1 MIPVFRDFFFP
12 SEYSLFFS
20 QIPPELPEKHTQQQQ
35 HQRPEEETL
44 HLYNAAAVT
53 GWSAD
58 PGQTQHA
65 VVKVPVRED
74 VRQAVIVVILLRVQL
89 QKLLHADVSEAEG
102 VGAIALVAGGV
113 YLRRV
118 QQHKAVRNQLLCL
131 NNSTIIPVTVNIL
144 YILIVSNA
152 TFLIFI

>member
-20 QIPPELPEKHTQQQQ
+20 QIPPELPEKHTAAAAS
-35 HQRPEEETL
+35 EAETL
-44 HLYNAAAVT
+44 HLNDLISAEEVT
-53 GWSAD
+53 GRSAD

-89 QKLLHADVSEAEG
+89 QKLLHADVSEAKG
-102 VGAIALVAGGV
+102 VGAVALIAGGV

-118 QQHKAVRNQLLCL
+118 QQHKAVIEA
-131 NNSTIIPVTVNIL
+131 STATTSLL
-144 YILIVSNA
+144 YILKTDISHRY
-152 TFLIFI
+152 FSS